1 MDEIPIPFTGEEVDP
16 GDRSGAVVTV
26 ALLIVGFGIF
36 AMASSIG
43 DYLGS
48 KANQVIGDVTGVNPA
63 TGGNSDPELI

>member
-1 MDEIPIPFTGEEVDP
+1 MDEIPIPFTDQNVDP
-16 GDRSGAVVTV
+16 DDRTGAVMTIVLV
-26 ALLIVGFGIF
+26 IVGFGIF

-63 TGGNSDPELI
+63 TGSNSDPELI